1 MTAHETLTM
10 QRAAEGKVECSV
22 TSTPMVPAK
31 VTSWTRAAVNFEENF
46 VSQRRALVTSTPSIA
61 SATHTKNMVREPT
74 GVRTPAAPARHRLS
88 HPPDTLAGVFVDH
101 LSLQDFRCYRGAEVP
116 LGAGVTIFVG
126 SNGQGKTNLVEAVE
140 YLATLSS
147 HRVAADLP
155 LVRAGQQQA
164 IVRARVQAGADDGR
178 RLLLEIEINAGRA
191 NRARINK
198 GALPK
203 TGELAGVLRSVVFSP
218 EDLAIV
224 KGDPADRRAFLDQL
238 VITRWPRMAGVR
250 GDYDKVLKQRN
261 TLLKSMAGRS
271 LRDAGADAEFTL
283 DVWSEQLATI
293 GAELLSARLDT
304 LHELMPLASAAY
316 ATIAPTPATGTRNIA
331 SADYKTSLPLPG
343 DLGHPVD
350 RDMLRGLMLD
360 TMTQRR
366 RDELARGVSL
376 VGPHRDDVTLSIGP
390 LPAKGYASHGECWSL
405 ALALRLGQY
414 NLLRGDDIE
423 PVLILDDVF
432 AELDS
437 TRRERLADA
446 VVDAE
451 QVLVTA
457 AVEGDIPATLT
468 HADGVRK
475 YRVADQAVTP
485 LDADGQPVV
494 GPAADT
500 EGPDAPVG
508 ADTQEVEDEPADDAE
523 DADE

>member
-1 MTAHETLTM
+1 MD
-10 QRAAEGKVECSV
+10 AAG
-22 TSTPMVPAK
+22 
-31 VTSWTRAAVNFEENF
+31 
-46 VSQRRALVTSTPSIA
+46 
-61 SATHTKNMVREPT
+61 
-74 GVRTPAAPARHRLS
+74 
-88 HPPDTLAGVFVDH
+88 TLARVFVDH
-101 LSLQDFRCYRGAEVP
+101 LSLQDFRCYGSAEVP

-140 YLATLSS
+140 YIATLSS

-164 IVRARVQAGADDGR
+164 IVRARVQAGPDDGR
-178 RLLLEIEINAGRA
+178 SLLLEVEINAGRA

-198 GALPK
+198 GALPR
-203 TGELAGVLRSVVFSP
+203 TSELAGVLRSVVFSP

-271 LRDAGADAEFTL
+271 LRDAGGDAEFTL
-283 DVWSEQLATI
+283 DVWSEQLAAV

-304 LHELMPLASAAY
+304 LNDLMPLTAQAY

-343 DLGHPVD
+343 DLEHPVD
-350 RDMLRGLMLD
+350 KDMLRDLLLD
-360 TMTQRR
+360 AMTQRR
-366 RDELARGVSL
+366 RDELARGISL
-376 VGPHRDDVTLSIGP
+376 VGPHRDDITLSIGP

-432 AELDS
+432 AELDA
-437 TRRERLADA
+437 TRRERLAAA

-457 AVEGDIPATLT
+457 AVEGDVPNTLT

-475 YRVADQAVTP
+475 FRVADQTVVA
-485 LDADGQPVV
+485 LDADA
-494 GPAADT
+494 GPDSLRLAALAQGT
-500 EGPDAPVG
+500 GALGPDAGSG
-508 ADTQEVEDEPADDAE
+508 AVEASDLTGDGDG
-523 DADE
+523 